1 MNPEE
6 IPKKPDLESTQGPAS
21 DIETLGAEDGAYDP
35 LSQIR
40 TYQGDVASALGNQK
54 ESLVSIQHAE
64 VARRRSSGTPEP
76 AEPSSGHRALL
87 LVIGSIVLL
96 VLAIFGGWFTYRTYI
111 QRSTPPAT
119 VIPESRLI
127 SSAQEE
133 SFAVAT
139 TTTRAELIK
148 TLRDASMEVPADA
161 VKNIV
166 LRNGISPDTDLLK
179 IESFLRILETDA
191 PGSLVRSFKPVFMFG
206 SLGGATSSSFIII
219 KLNSFENAFAGML
232 DWESA
237 MASDIGPIFPS
248 AERLKN
254 VTSLTNF
261 EDVTDKN
268 KDARVLYDPDGQEV
282 LLYSF
287 LNNDILIIT
296 DNIATLHII
305 ISRLTAE
312 SLVR

>member
-1 MNPEE
+1 MPEE
-6 IPKKPDLESTQGPAS
+6 TPQEIPE
-21 DIETLGAEDGAYDP
+21 ETDHP

-64 VARRRSSGTPEP
+64 VARRRSSNTPEPEP
-76 AEPSSGHRALL
+76 AEHSSGQRALL
-87 LVIGSIVLL
+87 LVIGSVVLF
-96 VLAIFGGWFTYRTYI
+96 VLAIFGGWFTYRTYV
-111 QRSTPPAT
+111 QRSTPPT
-119 VIPESRLI
+119 PTIPESRLV

-139 TTTRAELIK
+139 TTTRVELIK
-148 TLRDASMEVPADA
+148 LLRDASLEVPANT
-161 VKNIV
+161 VKNIA
-166 LRNGISPDTDLLK
+166 LNLN
-179 IESFLRILETDA
+179 IESFLRILETNA
-191 PGSLVRSFKPVFMFG
+191 PGSLVRSFKPIFMFG
-206 SLGGATSSSFIII
+206 SLGGESASNFVIVQ
-219 KLNSFENAFAGML
+219 LASFENAFAGML
-232 DWESA
+232 DWESS

-254 VTSLTNF
+254 VTSLTAF
-261 EDVTDKN
+261 QDITDKN
-268 KDARVLYDPDGQEV
+268 KDARILYDPDGQEV

-296 DNIATLHII
+296 DNIATLQTI